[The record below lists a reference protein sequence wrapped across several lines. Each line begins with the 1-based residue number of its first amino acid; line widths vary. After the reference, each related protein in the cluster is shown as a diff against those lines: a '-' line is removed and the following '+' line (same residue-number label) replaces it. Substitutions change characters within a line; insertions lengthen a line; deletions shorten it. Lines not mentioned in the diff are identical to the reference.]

1 MTYDLDFS
9 EDGLVEQPSIEL
21 LETLGW
27 DFVNCMEEAFPSVG
41 RSELGRETRRD
52 VLLLTR
58 LEEAIQRLNP
68 DLESAAVTATVE
80 EQIATNISKLLE

>member
-1 MTYDLDFS
+1 MDETFS
-9 EDGLVEQPSIEL
+9 TG
-21 LETLGW
+21 
-27 DFVNCMEEAFPSVG
+27 A

-68 DLESAAVTATVE
+68 DLESRPDYPERRAMAPPRFLPPA
-80 EQIATNISKLLE
+80 